1 VLGSSKGGDE
11 PFSQLVLSDVSNP
24 YLAQLSPDSK
34 PLSSMR
40 EEDFVRSE
48 ETAERFQDLGEIT
61 EEEEVKK
68 ELSLD
73 SKLRVISIDD
83 QHGVKFFHKNAPSMD
98 RQTLHNYTNSR

>member
-1 VLGSSKGGDE
+1 M
-11 PFSQLVLSDVSNP
+11 LSDVSNP
-24 YLAQLSPDSK
+24 YLPQLSPESK

-61 EEEEVKK
+61 EEEVKK

-83 QHGVKFFHKNAPSMD
+83 QQGVKFFHKNAPSMD
-98 RQTLHNYTNSR
+98 R